1 MPRFLLPWLALLLH
15 ASAQES
21 MLRHVADAAS
31 DTHVEVLALFDQP
44 PASGWLPVRVKFANS
59 LPKTQGIQL
68 EFFPSQNWG
77 NQPEARSTFTL
88 AARSGE
94 VLTRDLLVRLPPVT
108 SSGAYPGYSNNFQ
121 VKLTGSIGESSV
133 YLSREIPGD
142 EPAVLMSATLERVNS
157 TALSETLHQRKTA
170 ATSGGYNPFRSGQP
184 IGAKFDPNQAPT
196 EWLAFSGFDT
206 ILLTDADWTTL
217 APASR
222 NAILEWVRLGGLL
235 IVHGPQGATAAGL
248 GLQAGDSGF
257 GRCELVAVGRDLK
270 LDPDATLDR
279 IRALPGGKRLAESR
293 TTDYQGSWPL
303 QNRFGVKTFNYG
315 ILLAVLLA
323 FGVLVGPL
331 NVFVFAKSGKRHRL
345 FITTPLI
352 ALATSAVLIGLII
365 LEDGFGGT
373 GIRRVLMEVRPDG
386 GRNSAYIHQEQFS
399 RTGIVGSSRFTVDP
413 LCDFSPVPLAA
424 SRWARFSSSSGTG
437 GAFNLQPSGST
448 MEASG
453 DWWESRSEHGHVLSA
468 VMPTR
473 GRIERGQDGS
483 LVSTFDF
490 PIERLFLFENGQW
503 SEATAVTTGQPFTAK
518 PVEFNTA
525 TAVLGEE
532 ARNFGSR
539 HANLLDRVMLR
550 SGHFIAITGAAPGID
565 THPGIR
571 WRETHT
577 VITGPIQ

>member
-31 DTHVEVLALFDQP
+31 DTHVEVLVLFDQP

-77 NQPEARSTFTL
+77 NNPETKSSFTL
-88 AARSGE
+88 AARPGE

-108 SSGAYPGYSNNFQ
+108 SSSAYPGYSNNFQ
-121 VKLTGSIGESSV
+121 VKLTGSIGESSG

-142 EPAVLMSATLERVNS
+142 EPAVLMSATLERANGI
-157 TALSETLHQRKTA
+157 ALSEALHQRKTA
-170 ATSGGYNPFRSGQP
+170 ATSSGYNPFRSGQS

-206 ILLTDADWTTL
+206 ILLTDADWTAL

-222 NAILEWVRLGGLL
+222 NAILEWVRLGGSL

-248 GLQAGDSGF
+248 GLPAGDSGF
-257 GRCELVAVGRDLK
+257 GRCELGVVGRDLK
-270 LDPDATLDR
+270 VDPGATLDR
-279 IRALPGGKRLAESR
+279 IRALPGGESLAQSS
-293 TTDYQGSWPL
+293 TTHYQGHWPL

-315 ILLAVLLA
+315 ILLAVLLV

-352 ALATSAVLIGLII
+352 ALATSAVLVGLII
-365 LEDGFGGT
+365 LEDGFGGS

-399 RTGIVGSSRFTVDP
+399 RTGIIGSSRFTVDP
-413 LCDFSPVPLAA
+413 VCEFSPVPIAA
-424 SRWARFSSSSGTG
+424 SRWARFSSSATG
-437 GAFNLQPSGST
+437 GTFNLQPSGST

-490 PIERLFLFENGQW
+490 PIDRLFLFENGQW

-532 ARNFGSR
+532 AKDFASR
-539 HANLLDRVMLR
+539 HENLLNRMMLR
-550 SGHFIAITGAAPGID
+550 PGHFVAITGAAPGID
-565 THPGIR
+565 TQPGIR
-571 WRETHT
+571 WRRTRT